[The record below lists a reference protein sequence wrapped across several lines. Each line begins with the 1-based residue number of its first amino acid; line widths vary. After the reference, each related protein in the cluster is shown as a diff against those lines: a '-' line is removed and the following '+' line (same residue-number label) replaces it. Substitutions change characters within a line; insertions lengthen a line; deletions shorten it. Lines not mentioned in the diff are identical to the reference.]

1 MNKILITTYSF
12 YPEITPRSF
21 RVFELAKEFR
31 RRDYEVDIMI
41 PEIDYDFTELSEM
54 YNFNVYKISSGFL
67 FNKNAKS
74 KNIKKGTINE
84 QKSLIKNILISI
96 SKFFYLGGKSF
107 EYAFSL
113 YNQLMKLDR
122 KQYEIVLSVGLPI
135 SVHLGTALYLNRIK
149 PKISIADYGD
159 PFSFNNELESK
170 FHFKFIEKMILN
182 KFDYITVPIREAVKN
197 YTFFKDKKFIKVI
210 PQGFDFSTIKIAE
223 YKKNHIL
230 SFGYAGVFYE
240 KIRNPKVL
248 FEYLVKLD
256 FDFRFVIYTDRD
268 KLQNMKLIKPYM
280 DLLGNKLL
288 VKSLIP
294 REECIYN
301 LSKMDFIIN
310 QNNLGEE
317 QKPSKLIDYALTKR
331 PVFNFTQN
339 NFIAGDLLLFV
350 NEKVDF
356 NIENVSMYKIE
367 NIVDSFEVI
376 FNKE

>member
-1 MNKILITTYSF
+1 MKKILITTYSF

-21 RVFELAKEFR
+21 RVFELAKEFGR
-31 RRDYEVDIMI
+31 RGYEVDIMI
-41 PEIDYDFTELSEM
+41 PEIDYDFTDLSNR
-54 YNFNVYKISSGFL
+54 YSFNIYKISSGFL
-67 FNKNAKS
+67 FNKNAKV
-74 KNIKKGTINE
+74 KNIKKTTLNTN
-84 QKSLIKNILISI
+84 KSLIKYILICI

-107 EYAFSL
+107 EYSFSL
-113 YNQLMKLDR
+113 YNQLIKLD
-122 KQYEIVLSVGLPI
+122 KKNYEVVLSVGLPI
-135 SVHLGTALYLNRIK
+135 SVHLGTALYLNKIK
-149 PKISIADYGD
+149 PKVSIADYGD

-170 FHFKFIEKMILN
+170 FYFKFIEKMILN
-182 KFDYITVPIREAVKN
+182 QFDYISVPIREAVKN
-197 YTFFKDKKFIKVI
+197 YTFFKNKNFIKVI
-210 PQGFDFSTIKIAE
+210 PQGFDFSSTKIAE
-223 YKKNHIL
+223 YKKNQIL
-230 SFGYAGVFYE
+230 TFGYAGVFYE

-268 KLQNMKLIKPYM
+268 KFQNMKLINPYM
-280 DLLGNKLL
+280 DLLGDKLL

-339 NFIAGDLLLFV
+339 NFIADDLLLFV

-356 NIENVSMYKIE
+356 IIDNVSMYKIE
-367 NIVDSFEVI
+367 NVVDSFEEI